1 MTLPY
6 LDKNTLY
13 EEIVHDKK
21 RNRAL
26 AKAGFALQLKAIYD
40 GSNLISEQRSTTIC
54 ILSSKYRLHHEKGN
68 IREEHH
74 ADGRI

>member
-26 AKAGFALQLKAIYD
+26 AKAGVALQLKAIYD
-40 GSNLISEQRSTTIC
+40 GSNLIQRFGGAVDNYMHIIFKVQATS
-54 ILSSKYRLHHEKGN
+54 
-68 IREEHH
+68 
-74 ADGRI
+74 

>member
-26 AKAGFALQLKAIYD
+26 AKASVALQLKAIYD
-40 GSNLISEQRSTTIC
+40 VSNLIQRFGAAVDNYMHIIFKVQATS
-54 ILSSKYRLHHEKGN
+54 
-68 IREEHH
+68 
-74 ADGRI
+74 

>member
-26 AKAGFALQLKAIYD
+26 AKASVALQLKAIYD
-40 GSNLISEQRSTTIC
+40 GSNLIQRFGAAVDNYMYIIFKVQATS
-54 ILSSKYRLHHEKGN
+54 
-68 IREEHH
+68 
-74 ADGRI
+74 

>member
-40 GSNLISEQRSTTIC
+40 GSNLISEQRST
-54 ILSSKYRLHHEKGN
+54 KMR
-68 IREEHH
+68 
-74 ADGRI
+74 